1 VSQFLPSRLNHIPGK
16 YHISFTSI
24 YLPPQATWTMTI
36 FPEIPATDNKG
47 ITKAITKSNDY
58 NNGPIKYPL

>member
-1 VSQFLPSRLNHIPGK
+1 VSQFLPSRLNRIPGS
-16 YHISFTSI
+16 YHISFISI
-24 YLPPQATWTMTI
+24 YLSPQATSTMTI